1 MRRWLVG
8 GAVIEGPEGI
18 LLVQNQRRG
27 GRIDWSPP
35 GGVID
40 DGEDVLTGLSR
51 EVREETGLIVTRWEG
66 PIYTIEAT
74 APDLGWDLRV
84 EAYWAVDVS
93 GDLVLEDPDG
103 IVVDAAYLSH
113 VACCDRLRDSHP
125 WVAEPLTEYLD
136 ARWSGTRTF
145 GYHVRGT
152 EPAELVV
159 TRL

>member
-74 APDLGWDLRV
+74 APDLG
-84 EAYWAVDVS
+84 
-93 GDLVLEDPDG
+93 
-103 IVVDAAYLSH
+103 
-113 VACCDRLRDSHP
+113 
-125 WVAEPLTEYLD
+125 
-136 ARWSGTRTF
+136 
-145 GYHVRGT
+145 
-152 EPAELVV
+152 
-159 TRL
+159 